1 MRERGGRDIMKRIHY
16 VRMGIAIQQKAVLD
30 DGGRKFWADFEIK
43 VQNCHSSLVG
53 VTVGDE
59 SDPEVDILL

>member
-1 MRERGGRDIMKRIHY
+1 
-16 VRMGIAIQQKAVLD
+16 MGIAIQQKTVLD

-59 SDPEVDILL
+59 SDPELDMLL